1 MGSDVI
7 LIYNSIVLL
16 LDDYGNILKCY
27 SFLYQLLISFI
38 TEYLKENAEK
48 LIIAQFM
55 VRQVFNQRKKQKNLV
70 KRRTSWSRLWQD
82 NSLTALKA
90 PNVRT

>member
-16 LDDYGNILKCY
+16 LDNYGNILKCY
-27 SFLYQLLISFI
+27 SFLYQLQISFI
-38 TEYLKENAEK
+38 TEYLKGNAEK

-82 NSLTALKA
+82 NALTALKA